1 MTTQPNRPTENQP
14 TEPCQATPTETTPTD
29 ATRAVSLHS
38 GTRRRFLKHSAAA
51 AVGVAATRSP
61 LVHAA
66 QGSDVLR
73 IGLIGCGGRGSGA
86 AVDALHADPRAEL
99 VAVGDVFADQTERAL
114 GLITKDKEIADRVKV
129 TPETT
134 FTDFDNYRKV
144 IDSGVDV
151 VILATPPHFRPE
163 HLEYVVAQ
171 GKHCFVEKPV
181 AVDVPG
187 LKRVQAACEQ
197 AKQKGLSIVSGL
209 CYRYHGGVRDI
220 MQKIRDEKAIGDLVA
235 IESSYNAGTL
245 WYRTPK
251 PDWSEMEVQ
260 VRNWLYY
267 EWLSGD
273 HICEQAVH
281 SLDKCAWL
289 LGDEHPLEAMA
300 LGGRQQRTADKWGDI
315 YDHFTVFYEFPE
327 GRRVYFT
334 CRQQAGTKSRVE
346 ERVLGTKGQGLI
358 LGQTLLDNQGKKIYK
373 GRASHPSMYRAEHVA
388 LFKSIR
394 DNEPINNGHYMCNS
408 TMMAIMGRFAAY
420 TGQTLSWEECME
432 STTHLGPQEYAW
444 GEAPQGEVP
453 IPGEHKLV

>member
-1 MTTQPNRPTENQP
+1 MNQP
-14 TEPCQATPTETTPTD
+14 TQQSASGQNRTIQATQTTGPSRD
-29 ATRAVSLHS
+29 
-38 GTRRRFLKHSAAA
+38 TRRRFLKHSAAA
-51 AVGVAATRSP
+51 VGATAVTSP
-61 LVHAA
+61 LAYAA
-66 QGSDVLR
+66 GGSDVLR
-73 IGLIGCGGRGSGA
+73 VGLIGCGGRGSGA
-86 AVDALHADPRAEL
+86 AVDALHADPHCEL
-99 VAVGDVFADQTERAL
+99 VAIGDVFADQTERAL
-114 GLITKDKEIADRVKV
+114 GQIKKDPKIADRVKV

-187 LKRVQAACEQ
+187 LKRVQAACDE
-197 AKQKGLSIVSGL
+197 AKKKGLSIVSGL
-209 CYRYHGGVRDI
+209 CYRYHGGVRGVMD
-220 MQKIRDEKAIGDLVA
+220 KIREEKAIGDIVS

-358 LGQTLLDNQGKKIYK
+358 LGQKLSDNDGNQIYR
-373 GRASHPSMYRAEHVA
+373 GRGSHPSMYRAEHVA

-420 TGQTLSWEECME
+420 TGQTLTWEQCME
-432 STTHLGPQEYAW
+432 STKHLGPQEYAW
-444 GEAPQGEVP
+444 GAAPQGEVP
-453 IPGEHKLV
+453 IPGEHKLA